1 MSNPNN
7 SEYKVQVLR
16 TSAASISLAA
26 STIIALMIVLSP
38 GRLSKPYRRLIF
50 GLSVSDIIQSIG
62 IITSPFA
69 QSPDTPGASWARGS
83 ISACEFSGFLM
94 SNGTALIPM
103 YTFALTLYFLLI
115 VKYKMP
121 IASFVRKVEWKLH
134 VGIILWNLI
143 GNSVAVAKDDFNARP
158 SGLCNMSGYPIGCN
172 IDPEVYGE
180 CSRGK
185 DAGSDALIIVN
196 GPIIVCFAGIIFC
209 LGSLTHHVYILESN
223 LVPEFRFKRNEDR
236 GRCTHTWM
244 RIKHFVSGTA
254 MNANDTDEN
263 NGGQMNEL
271 QRQYTIAKE
280 SLTQSSLY
288 VLAYVASY
296 LFLTVALLL
305 HLSGARVPMWIVYA
319 LSVFWPLSGF
329 FNILVY
335 TRPKVRKLSE
345 KYPEFN
351 RFILFLVVIMSG
363 GDAPPSDVMQAAV
376 EQIARDAENEE
387 RSGDEDS
394 GNGDQSSFVEDGV
407 EDPETNATEG
417 GTWESGS
424 LREGG
429 LAVGMSSELLLLA
442 STMAQ
447 QQTGNIKL
455 NKSG

>member
-1 MSNPNN
+1 MHLTDSELIMSNPNN
-7 SEYKVQVLR
+7 WQYKVQVLR

-26 STIIALMIVLSP
+26 STIIALMIVLST

-50 GLSVSDIIQSIG
+50 GLSISDIIQSIG
-62 IITSPFA
+62 IISSPFA
-69 QSPDTPGASWARGS
+69 QPPDTLGARWARGS

-94 SNGTALIPM
+94 TSGTALIPM

-121 IASFVRKVEWKLH
+121 VASFVRKVEWKLH

-158 SGLCNMSGYPIGCN
+158 TGLCNMTGYPIGCN
-172 IDPEVYGE
+172 IAPDVYGE

-185 DAGSDALIIVN
+185 DSGSDALILVN
-196 GPIIVCFAGIIFC
+196 GPIMVCFAGIIFC

-223 LVPEFRFKRNEDR
+223 LVPEFRGTNNEHR
-236 GRCTHTWM
+236 GRCTHTWT
-244 RIKHFVSGTA
+244 RIKKFLSVTS
-254 MNANDTDEN
+254 MNANSNYADEN

-288 VLAYVASY
+288 VASYVASY
-296 LFLTVALLL
+296 LFMTVALLL
-305 HLSGARVPMWIVYA
+305 HLSDASVPLWIVYA

-363 GDAPPSDVMQAAV
+363 GDSPPSDVMQAAV
-376 EQIARDAENEE
+376 EQIARDADNEE

-394 GNGDQSSFVEDGV
+394 GNDNQASLDEDGG
-407 EDPETNATEG
+407 EDPETNSIEG
-417 GTWESGS
+417 DPSESGS
-424 LREGG
+424 VREGDLG
-429 LAVGMSSELLLLA
+429 VGMSSELLLLSSA
-442 STMAQ
+442 MAQ
-447 QQTGNIKL
+447 Q
-455 NKSG
+455 